1 MLMCLFWA
9 ARLALTRN
17 VRGPLRGYVPRVGRK
32 AIAVAALAEMKQRC
46 VHRQAPVKAGD
57 LPGPTPPTRHSW
69 CPSAALERPWIVYGR
84 RRAMGQECLCQEA
97 AMQQLWYGMTLA

>member
-17 VRGPLRGYVPRVGRK
+17 VRGTHYVPLRVSVPRVGRK

-46 VHRQAPVKAGD
+46 VHRQAPVKADD
-57 LPGPTPPTRHSW
+57 LPAPTDAPNKTFMASFGG
-69 CPSAALERPWIVYGR
+69 A
-84 RRAMGQECLCQEA
+84 
-97 AMQQLWYGMTLA
+97 